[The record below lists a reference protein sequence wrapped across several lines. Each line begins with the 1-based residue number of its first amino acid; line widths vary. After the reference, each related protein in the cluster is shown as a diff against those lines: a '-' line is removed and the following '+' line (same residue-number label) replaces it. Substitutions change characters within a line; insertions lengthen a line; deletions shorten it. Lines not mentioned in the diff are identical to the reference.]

1 MTFCIV
7 WEFRVRSQAAA
18 AFEAA
23 YAPDGEWA
31 RLFRR
36 DAGYLGT
43 ELLRDGGLPGRYL
56 TVDRWRSAA
65 AWQAFRTRH
74 GAAYAAL
81 DARCEP
87 LTFAERHLGSFDA
100 IERIPDHP
108 TVPSHRK
115 EPNDAT

>member
-1 MTFCIV
+1 METFCTV
-7 WEFRVRSQAAA
+7 WEFRVRPAATE

-43 ELLRDGGLPGRYL
+43 ELLRDRAEPGRYL

-65 AWQAFRTRH
+65 AWEAFRDRH
-74 GAAYAAL
+74 GADYAAL
-81 DARCEP
+81 DERCEP
-87 LTFAERHLGSFDA
+87 LTLAERHLGSFEAVDRRQG
-100 IERIPDHP
+100 EEPPD
-108 TVPSHRK
+108 VSVQQVV
-115 EPNDAT
+115 